1 MKSSTVLNI
10 LLFFESWDGWRRL
23 KDERIAFSHIVAFS
37 SCGIHWLLL
46 CHGGR
51 STVRVF
57 SEESGDESTEHF
69 SAMNRK
75 VVEKLALELSTLAE
89 RTDFGVVE
97 IKACQAQ
104 QVVAEDI
111 ECRRPKEN

>member
-1 MKSSTVLNI
+1 MKSCTVLNI
-10 LLFFESWDGWRRL
+10 LLFFESRDGWRRL
-23 KDERIAFSHIVAFS
+23 KDERIAFSHIVALS

-75 VVEKLALELSTLAE
+75 VVEKLALELSTLCG
-89 RTDFGVVE
+89 TDRLPSGGDQSE
-97 IKACQAQ
+97 SGAAGRCG
-104 QVVAEDI
+104 
-111 ECRRPKEN
+111 